1 MSLASH
7 LYRLQARLALT
18 GAEAAALLVLTGA
31 LALGLGV
38 RQIQGRAAPH
48 STALVAADS
57 MWAALDAA
65 ADSSLGTALATD
77 AAPVFETRIV
87 PADSVA
93 IPTSGF
99 ADRPPAPR
107 RRSSANSPVRMNLN
121 TADAA
126 LLQRLPRIGPAL
138 AGRIIAYRQEIGP
151 FQRVEDVVN
160 VRGIGPKTLE
170 NIQPWLYVE

>member
-1 MSLASH
+1 MPLARR
-7 LYRLQARLALT
+7 LYRLQAWLALT
-18 GAEAAALLVLTGA
+18 GSETAALLVLSGA

-38 RQIQGRAAPH
+38 RQLQGQSAPPAVH
-48 STALVAADS
+48 L
-57 MWAALDAA
+57 AA
-65 ADSSLGTALATD
+65 ADSTWAVLTAA
-77 AAPVFETRIV
+77 AAPDSVATAGGEPLAAPETRIV
-87 PADSVA
+87 PSDSVV

-99 ADRPPAPR
+99 ADAPPAPR

-151 FQRVEDVVN
+151 FARVEDVVD

-170 NIQPWLYVE
+170 RIQPWLYVE